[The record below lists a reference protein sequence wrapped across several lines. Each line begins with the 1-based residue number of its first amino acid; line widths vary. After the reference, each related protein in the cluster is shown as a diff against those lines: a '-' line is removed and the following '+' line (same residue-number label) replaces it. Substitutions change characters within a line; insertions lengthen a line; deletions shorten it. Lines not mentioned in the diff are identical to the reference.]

1 MWRKNSTK
9 NTMFIRLTTGRVT
22 LNGQQA
28 LVYVR
33 VRRSDI
39 ERVQRQQ
46 QFVHALYEQI
56 KAKKPTLP
64 WQISS

>member
-1 MWRKNSTK
+1 MDNK
-9 NTMFIRLTTGRVT
+9 L
-22 LNGQQA
+22 

-56 KAKKPTLP
+56 KAKKAYITLAKFHP
-64 WQISS
+64 EQPRCDCY